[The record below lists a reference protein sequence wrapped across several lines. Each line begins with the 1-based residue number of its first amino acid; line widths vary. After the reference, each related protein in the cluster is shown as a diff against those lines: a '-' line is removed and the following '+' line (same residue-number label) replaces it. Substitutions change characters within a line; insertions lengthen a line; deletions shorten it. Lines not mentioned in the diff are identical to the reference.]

1 MTNRLA
7 AESSPYLRQHAENP
21 VDWYPWGED
30 AFARAREED
39 RPVLLSIG
47 YSACHWCHVM
57 AHESF
62 ENEQVAEMMNRLF
75 VNIKVD
81 REERPDVDS
90 IYMQAVMAISG
101 HGGWP
106 MTVFLTPAGEPYFG
120 GTYYPP
126 EDRQGMRGFPF
137 VLTAAAEAYHQ
148 RPDEVTA
155 ATAQLR
161 PILEPPAPAAGTLTA
176 GDIDAAVTQLIAQA
190 DVRNGGFGGAPK
202 FPHPAAID
210 LLLRRHRAGAK
221 ERRTIDVATTALDRM
236 ARGGVYDQLGGG
248 FHRYAVD
255 ATWSVPHFEKMLY
268 DNAQLVPVY
277 LHAFQVTGEVAW
289 RRVVEQTL
297 DYVLHELTLPD
308 GGFASSQDADS
319 PGGEGA
325 YFVWSPAQLIEVL
338 GDDDGALA
346 ARLFGVS
353 AGGNFEHGTTVLSM
367 PYPIEHV
374 AHSLQVSGEQ
384 LHHRLDSIRARLLDA
399 RADRAAPGRDDKVL
413 TSWNALMLAAFAE
426 AGAALDRADYV
437 AVARRNADFL
447 LARLRV
453 GGVLQRTWKDG
464 RAKIVGFLEDS
475 AFLADALI
483 TLYEA
488 TGLPANLAAA
498 RELVT
503 DALRRFSDGRVLFD
517 TAADAEPLVVRPRTV
532 HDNPI
537 PAGQSALAMAMLRLS
552 ALCGDSELR
561 RRALDVI
568 GPMATLVAR
577 NPLAVGSMALAA
589 DRALARSCEIA
600 IAGDSGDARTLAL
613 VRTVLDTW
621 MPDAVLGWGA
631 PDGVELLAGR
641 PLVDGAPAAYVC
653 ENFMCTLPVTE
664 PGQLAALLGQN

>member
-1 MTNRLA
+1 
-7 AESSPYLRQHAENP
+7 
-21 VDWYPWGED
+21 
-30 AFARAREED
+30 
-39 RPVLLSIG
+39 
-47 YSACHWCHVM
+47 
-57 AHESF
+57 
-62 ENEQVAEMMNRLF
+62 
-75 VNIKVD
+75 
-81 REERPDVDS
+81 
-90 IYMQAVMAISG
+90 
-101 HGGWP
+101 

-120 GTYYPP
+120 GTYFPP
-126 EDRQGMRGFPF
+126 DDRQGMRGFPF
-137 VLTAAAEAYHQ
+137 VLRAAAQAYNE
-148 RPDEVTA
+148 RPDEVAA

-161 PILEPPAPAAGTLTA
+161 SILEPPAPLAGAVSSTDLE
-176 GDIDAAVTQLIAQA
+176 AAVSQLIAQA
-190 DVRNGGFGGAPK
+190 DMRNGGFGGAPK

-210 LLLRRHRAGAK
+210 LLLRRHRAGGAD
-221 ERRTIDVATTALDRM
+221 RRTLDVATTALDRM
-236 ARGGVYDQLGGG
+236 ARGGVYDQVGGG

-277 LHAFQVTGEVAW
+277 LHAYQVTGDTGW

-297 DYVLHELTLPD
+297 DYVLRELTLPD

-325 YFVWSPAQLIEVL
+325 YFVWSPAQLIDVL

-353 AGGNFEHGTTVLSM
+353 AGGNFEHGTTVLSL

-374 AHSLQVSGEQ
+374 AHSLQLSGGE
-384 LHHRLDSIRARLLDA
+384 LYERLDSIRARLLEA
-399 RADRAAPGRDDKVL
+399 RAGRPAPARDDKVL

-426 AGAALDRADYV
+426 AGAVLDRPDYV
-437 AVARRNADFL
+437 AAARRNADFL
-447 LARLRV
+447 LTWLRV

-464 RAKIVGFLEDS
+464 RAKIVGFLEDA

-488 TGLPANLAAA
+488 TGVAADLAAA
-498 RELVT
+498 RALVA
-503 DALRRFSDGRVLFD
+503 DALARFSDGDELYD
-517 TAADAEPLVVRPRTV
+517 TASDAEPLVVRPRTV

-552 ALCGDSELR
+552 ALSGDADMR

-577 NPLAVGSMALAA
+577 NPLAVASMALAA
-589 DRALARSCEIA
+589 DRALARSREVA
-600 IAGDSGDARTLAL
+600 IAGDAGDARTLAL
-613 VRTVLDTW
+613 VRTVREVW
-621 MPDAVLGWGA
+621 MPDAVLAWGD

-653 ENFMCTLPVTE
+653 ENFTCTLPVTE
-664 PGQLAALLGQN
+664 PAQLASLLGPAPVA